1 MGIRVNEL
9 HQVPLEE
16 QDLEIVERKGI
27 GHPDHICDAI
37 MNEVSITLS
46 KEYLRR
52 YGHVQHHNID
62 KALLAAGEVQRRY
75 GGGEVKR
82 PMLMVFGDRATYDV
96 DGDTIPVDE
105 LAVDTAKKWLRKNL
119 RFVDPDRHVRY
130 QVELK
135 KGSAALTDIFKR
147 QGKYYGANDTS
158 AAVGYAPLSTTEKI
172 VLTTERYIN
181 SPSFKKEFPETGEDV
196 KIMASREGRDLS
208 LTVALA
214 FVDKFI
220 ENENQYFKKK
230 EEVEENVNKFVRSRV
245 KYDSANVNINTLD
258 KRGRGMDGIY
268 LTVLGTSADDG
279 DGGQVGRGNRPTGL
293 IPLNRPTCSEAA
305 AGKNPVSHVGKI
317 YNLLTYEIANRVYEK
332 VTGVKEVYV
341 WLLSQIGRPINEP
354 KVAGVE
360 LILERGVDFKP
371 ASKLATEIVRS
382 ELNSINDFTDR
393 LTQGKIPVC

>member
-1 MGIRVNEL
+1 MGVRVNEL

-16 QDLEIVERKGI
+16 QDLEIVERKGV

-37 MNEVSITLS
+37 MNEVSVALS
-46 KEYLRR
+46 KEYLKR

-62 KALLAAGEVQRRY
+62 KGLLAAGEVKRRY

-96 DGDTIPVDE
+96 DGDPIPVNE

-147 QGKYYGANDTS
+147 KGKYYGANDTS
-158 AAVGYAPLSTTEKI
+158 AAVGYAPLSNTEKI
-172 VLTTERYIN
+172 VLQTERYIN
-181 SPSFKKEFPETGEDV
+181 SPSFKKEYPETGEDV
-196 KIMASREGRDLS
+196 KIMAAREGKELT

-220 ENENQYFKKK
+220 ENENQYFKRKA
-230 EEVEENVNKFVRSRV
+230 EVEEDVNRFVRNRV
-245 KYDSANVNINTLD
+245 KFDPANVNMNTLD

-279 DGGQVGRGNRPTGL
+279 DGGQVGRGNRPTGI

-332 VTGVKEVYV
+332 VSGVKEVYV

-360 LILERGVDFKP
+360 LILDKGVDFGP
-371 ASKLATEIVRS
+371 TSKLATEIVRS

>member
-1 MGIRVNEL
+1 MGVRVNEL

-16 QDLEIVERKGI
+16 QDLEIVERKGV

-37 MNEVSITLS
+37 MNEVSVALS
-46 KEYLRR
+46 KEYLKR

-62 KALLAAGEVQRRY
+62 KGLLAAGEVKRRY

-96 DGDTIPVDE
+96 DGDPIPVDE

-147 QGKYYGANDTS
+147 KGKYYGANDTS
-158 AAVGYAPLSTTEKI
+158 AAVGYAPLSNTEKI
-172 VLTTERYIN
+172 VLQTERYIN
-181 SPSFKKEFPETGEDV
+181 SPSFKKEYPETGEDV
-196 KIMASREGRDLS
+196 KIMAAREGKELT

-220 ENENQYFKKK
+220 ENENQYFKRKA
-230 EEVEENVNKFVRSRV
+230 EVEEDVNRFVRNRV
-245 KYDSANVNINTLD
+245 KFDPANVNMNTLD

-279 DGGQVGRGNRPTGL
+279 DGGQVGRGNRPTGI

-332 VTGVKEVYV
+332 VSGIKEVYV

-360 LILERGVDFKP
+360 LILDKGVNFGP
-371 ASKLATEIVRS
+371 TSKLATEIVRS